1 MRLRVPENELHARF
15 SRRLQFLTLALG
27 FSAALA
33 VSLIRTPR
41 TGCGVAAGTLL
52 AWLNYRWLD
61 QGIGALV
68 IAFQAQEGSPHPRVP
83 ASMYWKFAAR
93 YALIGLIVYIIVSR
107 FSVPLLA
114 VVAGLLA
121 LGAGATAEGLYE
133 VFAGSE

>member
-1 MRLRVPENELHARF
+1 MRLRVRDDEPHARF

-41 TGCGVAAGTLL
+41 AGCGVAAGTVL

-68 IAFQAQEGSPHPRVP
+68 IAFQSQEGSPHPRVP
-83 ASMYWKFAAR
+83 ASMYWKFASR
-93 YALIGLIVYIIVSR
+93 YALLGLIVYIIVSR

-133 VFAGSE
+133 VFVGSK